1 MDRADG
7 ESVCAPPG
15 TRVQEGW
22 DWLLNSWRTSCSTG
36 GLRSVPATRTTA
48 HGPSLRQG
56 LMSDI
61 SGRRT
66 RIQIQDQFLNL
77 RKGSMSIMEFQHRFL
92 TLAHHVPNLVSTESD
107 KDSSGLFRD
116 SEASIPIRWRL
127 WGTRHSR
134 RHLMPPCGSRL
145 VANSLGFDD
154 AGQGSS
160 KRSTSTSRSGSTASS
175 GRNSRDSSG
184 STANTRRRFW
194 GRFRRPGQSQF
205 SRQSQSQSRSG
216 SQFAGQSQDR
226 GYSAGS
232 GSGSEYGTM
241 VVDLVPEGLLVEH
254 HISMDRRDQL
264 ACFRCGAYDHL
275 GQDCPHPYQ
284 TSTPSYPQA
293 GGQSSAGASSS
304 GSQAGPS
311 GRGGTQQN
319 RGQRGRPTTQARLH
333 AITPQEGRDSPEVI
347 MGMLSVF
354 GCPAYTLIDPGA
366 THSFISPRLASYLNI
381 PASPLLGEWRVSVP
395 SGAVYRVEWVL
406 RNCSV
411 EIAGYNLTADLIPLE
426 IVDFD
431 VILGM
436 DFLSFHRAMVDCFR
450 KVVTFQGLG
459 MPEFE
464 FVGERNVLPSCLISA
479 LTAERLM
486 KKGCHAFLGYVRDI
500 TKEGGEIGDIPVVN
514 EYQDVFPEELP
525 GLPPEREVD
534 FTIDLLPGTAPIS
547 QAPYR
552 MAPAELKELKTQLQE
567 LVDKG
572 FIRPSTSPWGAPVLF
587 VKKKDGT
594 LRLCIDYRKL
604 NRVTIKNKY
613 PLPRID
619 DLFDQLRGARVFS
632 KIDLRSGYH
641 QLRIRETDI
650 EKTAFR
656 SRYGHYEFVVMPFGL
671 TNAPAAFMNLM
682 NQVFR
687 SYLDESGFTYIRL
700 IVYYPVRE
708 RNA

>member
-1 MDRADG
+1 
-7 ESVCAPPG
+7 
-15 TRVQEGW
+15 
-22 DWLLNSWRTSCSTG
+22 
-36 GLRSVPATRTTA
+36 
-48 HGPSLRQG
+48 
-56 LMSDI
+56 
-61 SGRRT
+61 
-66 RIQIQDQFLNL
+66 
-77 RKGSMSIMEFQHRFL
+77 
-92 TLAHHVPNLVSTESD
+92 
-107 KDSSGLFRD
+107 
-116 SEASIPIRWRL
+116 
-127 WGTRHSR
+127 
-134 RHLMPPCGSRL
+134 MPPCGSRL
-145 VANSLGFDD
+145 VGRVTDLMMLVRVRPR
-154 AGQGSS
+154 GQRLPPGPDL
-160 KRSTSTSRSGSTASS
+160 RLAADEIVETAVDLL
-175 GRNSRDSSG
+175 R
-184 STANTRRRFW
+184 NTRRRFW

-216 SQFAGQSQDR
+216 GQFSGQSRDR
-226 GYSAGS
+226 GYGAGGGS
-232 GSGSEYGTM
+232 GLGYGTGTGFGSGRTGGGSSYQHGSQG
-241 VVDLVPEGLLVEH
+241 PA
-254 HISMDRRDQL
+254 
-264 ACFRCGAYDHL
+264 ACFRCGAHDHFVR
-275 GQDCPHPYQ
+275 DCPHPYQ
-284 TSTPSYPQA
+284 TNAPTYPQA
-293 GGQSSAGASSS
+293 GSQMSAGASSS